1 MVIILIIEITTRI
14 REQIH
19 NSYTKIHYKN
29 LWFLSFLEWKNVIRT
44 REQTDNSYNENYYK
58 NW

>member
-14 REQIH
+14 REQIY
-19 NSYTKIHYKN
+19 NPYTKTHYKN
-29 LWFLSFLEWKNVIRT
+29 LWFLSFLEWKIVIRT